1 MDTLP
6 LYVPITFG
14 LTVLL
19 ALYLFYRATRSS
31 RVLLVLLGWSTLQ
44 SVLGLSG
51 FYQAI
56 NPSPP
61 RFPLLVLPAFLLV
74 IVLMSTKRGQRFID
88 SLDLSFLTLL
98 HVVRIPVE
106 VVLFWLFVQGAVPQL
121 MTFEGRNFDILSGLS
136 APVIYYFGFV
146 RKSLPQTALL
156 IWNIVCLGL
165 VVNIAINGLLSAP
178 TPLQQ
183 FAFDQPNI
191 ALAYFPFVLLPSVI
205 VPMVIFAH
213 LASIRQ
219 LLTSKTN
226 KTSLSPSRQ
235 AVS

>member
-1 MDTLP
+1 MQTLP
-6 LYVPITFG
+6 LYVPVTFG

-19 ALYLFYRATRSS
+19 ALYLFSRATQS
-31 RVLLVLLGWSTLQ
+31 RTALLVLLGWAAFQTG
-44 SVLGLSG
+44 LGLAG

-56 NPSPP
+56 NPTPP
-61 RFPLLVLPAFLLV
+61 RFPLLVLPPLLLV
-74 IVLMSTKRGQRFID
+74 IGMMSTKRGQRFID
-88 SLDLSFLTLL
+88 GLDLRLLTLF
-98 HVVRIPVE
+98 HIVRIPVE

-136 APVIYYFGFV
+136 APVLYYVGFV
-146 RKSLPQTALL
+146 GNRPKRMALL

-165 VVNIAINGLLSAP
+165 VVNIAVNGLLSAP

-191 ALAYFPFVLLPSVI
+191 ALGYFPFVLLPSLL

-213 LASIRQ
+213 LASIRR
-219 LLTSKTN
+219 LVN
-226 KTSLSPSRQ
+226 
-235 AVS
+235 

>member
-1 MDTLP
+1 MNDLP

-31 RVLLVLLGWSTLQ
+31 RVLFLLLGWITLQ
-44 SVLGLSG
+44 SVLGLTG

-61 RFPLLVLPAFLLV
+61 RFPLLVLPGFIVV
-74 IVLMSTKRGQRFID
+74 IGLMSTKSGQRFING
-88 SLDLSFLTLL
+88 LDLRFLTLL
-98 HVVRIPVE
+98 HLVRLPVE
-106 VVLFWLFVQGAVPQL
+106 LVLFWLFVQGAVPQL
-121 MTFEGRNFDILSGLS
+121 MTFEGRNFDILAGLS
-136 APVIYYFGFV
+136 APIIYYLGFV
-146 RKSLPQTALL
+146 RKRLSKTALI
-156 IWNIVCLGL
+156 IWNILCLGL

-191 ALAYFPFVLLPSVI
+191 ALAYFPFVLLPSVV

-213 LASIRQ
+213 LAAIRR
-219 LLTSKTN
+219 LWMLNTN
-226 KTSLSPSRQ
+226 
-235 AVS
+235 